1 MTFDVEVLVIFKR
14 LGDIFLLLDL
24 IFYAGNIGQVFWD
37 NVNANVCL
45 NKRTVKVSEAS
56 MHNRIAFLKLK
67 SIFYFLRLRGFF
79 YVECW
84 CIKRSFVNNHL
95 VLRTL
100 LCFALIPLKCNVS
113 NGIDIFHLL
122 YQWWRKII
130 DRLPP
135 FLSGYLNGG
144 DAFFLSLFFVTHS
157 FFAARQILTQL
168 VLQK

>member
-1 MTFDVEVLVIFKR
+1 LTFDVEVLVIFKR

-79 YVECW
+79 YVECR

-100 LCFALIPLKCNVS
+100 LCFALISLKCNVS

-144 DAFFLSLFFVTHS
+144 DAFFLSLSFVTHS